1 MAVHIQRGGHI
12 AVTQPRLDVLD
23 ITAALTERVY
33 RAVSQIMEPAG
44 QTMGLDYPP
53 EMVGYEV
60 RVNGRTIGLDTD
72 AVGIDI

>member
-1 MAVHIQRGGHI
+1 MPVHIQRGGHI

-53 EMVGYEV
+53 EMVGYAGFDPV
-60 RVNGRTIGLDTD
+60 PPSVPTD
-72 AVGIDI
+72 NPA